1 MKRRQVLKTAIGG
14 FAAAGAM
21 GFSGAFA
28 QAYPNKPITLMNPFA
43 PGGGADVVARL
54 LAEELRPLLGQTV
67 LVENRP
73 GAGGS
78 VAAGAVARADADG
91 YQLLFVT
98 AGHAG
103 MGALYPS
110 LPFDPLNDFTPVI
123 GVTRSP
129 IVVAVSENS
138 NYKTIQDLVEAAK
151 AKPGD
156 LNFAGGGGGATL
168 TNLTAEVIKSELKLD
183 VESISYPGSGPAIV
197 ALLAGEIDYDVDAA
211 PGLLSYIQNKQ
222 IRPLAVTTATRSDI
236 LPDVPTLNET
246 ILPNFSANIWYG
258 ILAPKNTPADIIKKL
273 NTDFNTVLAKQSV
286 KERLQKAGS
295 DVFGGT
301 PEEFGS
307 LLKSETARWG
317 EVIMKL
323 GLKAG

>member
-1 MKRRQVLKTAIGG
+1 MYRRDLLRSGIGG
-14 FAAAGAM
+14 LVAAGAL
-21 GFSGAFA
+21 GAPKAFA
-28 QAYPNKPITLMNPFA
+28 QNYPSRPITLVNPFA

-54 LAEELRPLLGQTV
+54 LAEEVRPLLGQTI

-78 VAAGAVARADADG
+78 VAAGAVARASADG

-103 MGALYPS
+103 LGALYPS
-110 LPFDPLNDFTPVI
+110 LQFDPLNDFTPVI
-123 GVTRSP
+123 GVTKSP
-129 IVVAVSENS
+129 IVVAVSEKS
-138 NYKTIQDLVEAAK
+138 EYTTIQQLVEAIR
-151 AKPGD
+151 AKPGE

-168 TNLTAEVIKSELKLD
+168 TNLTAEVMKAELKLE

-197 ALLAGEIDYDVDAA
+197 ALLRGEIDYDVDSA

-222 IRPLAVTTATRSDI
+222 VRPLAVTTATRSPI
-236 LPDVPTLNET
+236 LPDVPTLGET
-246 ILPNFSANIWYG
+246 VLPNFSANIWYG
-258 ILAPKNTPADIIKKL
+258 ILAPKSTPPDVVKTL
-273 NTDFNTVLAKQSV
+273 NADFNTVLAKPGV
-286 KERLQKAGS
+286 KERLQKTGC
-295 DVFGGT
+295 DLFGGT
-301 PEEFGS
+301 SEEFGA

-317 EVIMKL
+317 DVIKKL